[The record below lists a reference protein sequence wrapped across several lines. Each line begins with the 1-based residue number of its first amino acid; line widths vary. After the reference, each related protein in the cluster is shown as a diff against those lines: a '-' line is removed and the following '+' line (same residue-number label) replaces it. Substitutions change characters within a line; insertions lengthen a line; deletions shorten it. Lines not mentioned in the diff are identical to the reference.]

1 MLADVRGDGLPV
13 NGLEDLLHRGGVHQE
28 AARELVDGDAAGEV
42 CGQRLVDATD
52 GLKLLGA
59 APVRA
64 LERVRVERRQV
75 RGGGDVLALLGAGDL
90 HGALDH
96 AVQQLRLFALRSLV
110 VDLLAVAA
118 ADDQS
123 ALTQLAQV
131 MRERGRAHAHHGREV
146 DHALLAVAQ
155 KPEEPHAVCVGE
167 LAKDQRD
174 GLKILGPAEVLLQ
187 FMQMRGVLVPMG
199 KLKRFHISAPFPVV
213 LCVESPVWQDFS
225 PVRQRTRRSP

>member
-1 MLADVRGDGLPV
+1 M
-13 NGLEDLLHRGGVHQE
+13 
-28 AARELVDGDAAGEV
+28 DAA
-42 CGQRLVDATD
+42 D

-75 RGGGDVLALLGAGDL
+75 RGGGDVLAFLGAGDL

-155 KPEEPHAVCVGE
+155 KPEKPHAVCVGE

-187 FMQMRGVLVPMG
+187 FMQMRGVLVLMG
-199 KLKRFHISAPFPVV
+199 KLKRLHISAPFPVV
-213 LCVESPVWQDFS
+213 PVCPISRLAGLFARSAENAAKSLTFS
-225 PVRQRTRRSP
+225 GIFSIVQP

>member
-1 MLADVRGDGLPV
+1 MVMR
-13 NGLEDLLHRGGVHQE
+13 LERSAVS
-28 AARELVDGDAAGEV
+28 ASWTRRMVS
-42 CGQRLVDATD
+42 
-52 GLKLLGA
+52 KLLGA

-187 FMQMRGVLVPMG
+187 FMQMRGVLVLMG

-213 LCVESPVWQDFS
+213 PVCRISRLAGLFARSAENAAKSLTFS
-225 PVRQRTRRSP
+225 GIFSIVQP

>member
-1 MLADVRGDGLPV
+1 MAAAISAMLADVRGDGLPV

-123 ALTQLAQV
+123 ALTQLA
-131 MRERGRAHAHHGREV
+131 HAHHGREV